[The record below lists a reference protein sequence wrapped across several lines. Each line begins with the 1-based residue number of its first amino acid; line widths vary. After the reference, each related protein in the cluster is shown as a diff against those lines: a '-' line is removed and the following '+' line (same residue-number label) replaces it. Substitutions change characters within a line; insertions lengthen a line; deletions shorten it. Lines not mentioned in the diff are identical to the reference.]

1 MDNLAKQYI
10 KNAKALFPLMNKDEK
25 KYFEKLSINVEDYCE
40 AKSVSSMEELY
51 RDFGTPA
58 DVANSYFSN
67 ADLDYILKQIKRTKT
82 IKISLIT
89 IIVSVLVAV
98 STFCYIIYNEHQMY
112 LEQQMFI
119 EETFIENT
127 IIE

>member
-40 AKSVSSMEELY
+40 AKSVSSMEEIY

-67 ADLDYILKQIKRTKT
+67 ADLDYILKQIKRTKI

-89 IIVSVLVAV
+89 IIVSVLIAV
-98 STFCYIIYNEHQMY
+98 STYCYVLYSSHQVY
-112 LEQQMFI
+112 LEQQIFM
-119 EETFIENT
+119 EETFIEDTT
-127 IIE
+127 IE

>member
-40 AKSVSSMEELY
+40 AKSVSSIEELY

-58 DVANSYFSN
+58 DVANSYFLN
-67 ADLDYILKQIKRTKT
+67 ADLDYILKQIKRTKI

-89 IIVSVLVAV
+89 IIVSVLIAV
-98 STFCYIIYNEHQMY
+98 STFCYIIYNEHQVY

-119 EETFIENT
+119 EETFIEDT

>member
-25 KYFEKLSINVEDYCE
+25 KYFGKLSINVEDYCE
-40 AKSVSSMEELY
+40 AKSVSSMEDLY

-67 ADLDYILKQIKRTKT
+67 ADLDYILKQIKRTKI

-89 IIVSVLVAV
+89 IIIFVLLA
-98 STFCYIIYNEHQMY
+98 TATYCYILYDGHRVY
-112 LEQQMFI
+112 LDQQIFM
-119 EETFIENT
+119 EETFIEDT